1 MHMHVA
7 PHLLSEDRPA
17 FERILDDALRAVYGL
32 QDPAAAP
39 RARPLTIAQL
49 RTRAL
54 DALGPLTATAA
65 VEYDHFIRL
74 REQAREHAREHT
86 REQTLSAQDGRGTDE
101 RPLHARGA
109 GLIAVVTVLAPLLAG
124 ATAVTLLLVGAVLR
138 LFEPVPAFADTL
150 LTAGLFFGA
159 AAAAGLLCGAAALL
173 VTALRHRAAPAG
185 TADGS
190 AADDETARAEEAWHR
205 ALRDRGILPFLHD
218 ALAPPPEGPEQPAPD
233 PDGLPRV
240 GYSAP
245 DFTGP
250 DVPDLD

>member
-7 PHLLSEDRPA
+7 PHLLPEDRPA

-32 QDPAAAP
+32 QDPAAAAS
-39 RARPLTIAQL
+39 ARPLTIAQL
-49 RTRAL
+49 RTRVL
-54 DALGPLTATAA
+54 DALDPLTATAA
-65 VEYDHFIRL
+65 VEYDHFVRL
-74 REQAREHAREHT
+74 REQAREHAREQT
-86 REQTLSAQDGRGTDE
+86 RSPQDGRGTDE

-218 ALAPPPEGPEQPAPD
+218 ALAPPPEGPEHPAPD
-233 PDGLPRV
+233 PDRLPRV